1 MKKRKYKLITWL
13 ETHWRG
19 LLTGLV
25 ITALAIFT
33 LSLQIGTLVEGQ
45 NKFETAT
52 LNQISTLDNIEN
64 NLVNA
69 PYLLPAYGLGQ
80 LIDNPLIGAR
90 IVSVVYGLLATGLLF
105 LLLKRWLNFRAA
117 AIGSLV
123 FITSAWVLSISHQ
136 AAPFIMLVFT
146 PLLITVALTKFVNS
160 KEKLFANLLILGL
173 SLALAAYIPY
183 MIWTIIAVTIVLLA
197 IYYRKLALI
206 KPEGLLV
213 IFFSMLLVAG
223 PLIYSLYLNPEQ
235 FKLLA
240 GIPNELPQLSIY
252 ASNFFGQFV
261 AIFAS
266 SKALPELF
274 ISQKPLIDIFSAAM
288 LVLGIYHFYKFM
300 PKRRKVTIAL
310 TLTLLLLII
319 PLQEEYLIALTAILP
334 FVYIFIAA
342 GIHEL
347 TRQWFYVFPRNPFA
361 RIGGAIILVV
371 VIGLSVTYNLQKF
384 YIAWPNTPETRAA
397 YMIESKQ

>member
-1 MKKRKYKLITWL
+1 MRKRNNKILTWL
-13 ETHWRG
+13 KTHWRG
-19 LLTGLV
+19 LLTGLI
-25 ITALAIFT
+25 ITALAVFT

-45 NKFETAT
+45 NRFETAT
-52 LNQISTLDNIEN
+52 LNQISTLDNIQN

-69 PYLLPAYGLGQ
+69 PYLLPAYGVGQ
-80 LIDNPLIGAR
+80 ILDNPLIGAR
-90 IVSVVYGLLATGLLF
+90 IVSVIYGLLATGLLF
-105 LLLKRWLNFRAA
+105 VVLQRWLNFRAA

-123 FITSAWVLSISHQ
+123 FITSAWVLAISHQ

-146 PLLITVALTKFVNS
+146 PLLVTAALTRFVNS
-160 KEKLFANLLILGL
+160 KEKLFANLLILGI

-183 MIWTIIAVTIVLLA
+183 MIWTITAVAIVLLA

-206 KPEGLLV
+206 KPEGLLL
-213 IFFSMLLVAG
+213 IFFSMLLVVG

-235 FKLLA
+235 FKLLI
-240 GIPNELPQLSIY
+240 GIPSELPQLTTY
-252 ASNFFGQFV
+252 LSNFAGQFV
-261 AIFAS
+261 AIFAFS
-266 SKALPELF
+266 SAIPELF
-274 ISQKPLIDIFSAAM
+274 ISQKPLIDIFSAVM
-288 LVLGIYHFYKFM
+288 LVLGLYHFYKFM
-300 PKRRKVTIAL
+300 PKRRKITVML
-310 TLTLLLLII
+310 TMVLLLFII
-319 PLQEEYLIALTAILP
+319 PLQTEYLVALTAILP

-361 RIGGAIILVV
+361 RTSGAILLVI

-384 YIAWPNTPETRAA
+384 YIVWPNTPETRAA